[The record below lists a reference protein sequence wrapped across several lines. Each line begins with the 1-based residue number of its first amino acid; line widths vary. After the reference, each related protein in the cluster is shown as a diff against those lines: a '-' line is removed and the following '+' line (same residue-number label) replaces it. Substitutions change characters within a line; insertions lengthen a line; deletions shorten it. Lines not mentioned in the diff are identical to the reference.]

1 LTKTALLICVLVSA
15 TLFAATKPPRH
26 WKTGTIEATAE
37 RRALAGSASQNHI
50 GPYVPYVLQV
60 TTGRLAYAMWLGYG
74 IHTESM
80 DYLVQYLLVK
90 KNFFGKPVRPNVTV
104 HGPIKFAVEN
114 GALYLLDEDGLE
126 FETVIME
133 KRLPEPKLQQ
143 PPAASPK

>member
-1 LTKTALLICVLVSA
+1 
-15 TLFAATKPPRH
+15 
-26 WKTGTIEATAE
+26 
-37 RRALAGSASQNHI
+37 
-50 GPYVPYVLQV
+50 
-60 TTGRLAYAMWLGYG
+60 MWLGYG